1 MNNEII
7 NKYKNL
13 GVQIQKTKSR
23 QEIFTNISQTDSSLL
38 ALQSTAAFY
47 QYVQKQEIKEY

>member
-13 GVQIQKTKSR
+13 GVHIKKTKSR

-38 ALQSTAAFY
+38 ALQSTAAFH